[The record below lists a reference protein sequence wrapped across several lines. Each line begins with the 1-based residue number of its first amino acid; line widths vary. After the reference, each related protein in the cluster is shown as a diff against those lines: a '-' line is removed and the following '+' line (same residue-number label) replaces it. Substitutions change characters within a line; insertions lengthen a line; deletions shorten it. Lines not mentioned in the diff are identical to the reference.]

1 MKNIH
6 ISCYRKRKQT
16 LINESKTSG
25 IVYPGQSSDLKNSIK
40 FINSCLVNKI
50 EAGKN
55 IKFSISFIYRDCG
68 RLIKIFLNLMY
79 FRTKEPKR
87 SYEIKVHFYFR
98 RNDHFYLLV
107 RTSLDLTEIEHF
119 SEIPSIVTQTGT
131 F

>member
-1 MKNIH
+1 MTKFCPRHGRVIAMLLPSH
-6 ISCYRKRKQT
+6 VQVM
-16 LINESKTSG
+16 SKS
-25 IVYPGQSSDLKNSIK
+25 YQ
-40 FINSCLVNKI
+40 
-50 EAGKN
+50 GKCHN
-55 IKFSISFIYRDCG
+55 KFSERVGPTPLS
-68 RLIKIFLNLMY
+68 
-79 FRTKEPKR
+79 R